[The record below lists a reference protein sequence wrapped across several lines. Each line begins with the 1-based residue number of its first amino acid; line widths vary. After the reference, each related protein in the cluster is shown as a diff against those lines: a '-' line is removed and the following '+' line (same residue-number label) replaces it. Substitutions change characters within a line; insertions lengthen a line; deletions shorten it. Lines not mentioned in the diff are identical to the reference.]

1 MLCRAGCT
9 HTCAAWQHCMGKP
22 ESAKLLLS
30 TVAVGR
36 APSTSMR
43 TLHLVSSW
51 PCSLAC
57 DLVSTPAFV
66 DSSLPCSGFA
76 CAQERAGRLPCW
88 CGNWRVFL
96 CFLPSQDAA
105 SLRSSKALRMFLP
118 ILARGWCLAWS
129 WSLQGRMC
137 SPMAR
142 VAVYRPGKAHEDLR
156 ETQRASLDKLSCT
169 TRLLSHKSYYELHP
183 SFQRPSTH
191 LIQAAAALLSVP
203 SILHATPANNDGFL
217 ISFAGLYRRRA
228 LTPKTRDQ

>member
-88 CGNWRVFL
+88 CGSWRVFL

-105 SLRSSKALRMFLP
+105 SLRSSKALRMFCRSW
-118 ILARGWCLAWS
+118 LADGAWHGAGVFKVACAHPWLVS
-129 WSLQGRMC
+129 QFTVQGKHTKIY
-137 SPMAR
+137 
-142 VAVYRPGKAHEDLR
+142 V
-156 ETQRASLDKLSCT
+156 
-169 TRLLSHKSYYELHP
+169 
-183 SFQRPSTH
+183 RPSVH
-191 LIQAAAALLSVP
+191 
-203 SILHATPANNDGFL
+203 
-217 ISFAGLYRRRA
+217 R
-228 LTPKTRDQ
+228 LTS